1 MDPVE
6 RRKFFHEFQKR
17 VMADMTYSFPVSGWT
32 QRIVLHSAKMKG
44 WNALPHHFL
53 NLDLGDVWLD
63 KD

>member
-6 RRKFFHEFQKR
+6 RRKLFHEFQKR
-17 VMADMTYSFPVSGWT
+17 VMADMAYSFPVSGWT

-53 NLDLGDVWLD
+53 T
-63 KD
+63 